1 MKALLIAEKP
11 SLMQEIQTVYK
22 NSRHVFS
29 FDIDFLSQAGHLVGL
44 KLPDE
49 INEEVYGKWKLENFP
64 IDVPYVYKVNKG
76 KYDLL
81 QKIKTAVKSGEYDF
95 IIHAGDPDGEGEL
108 LVNLVLQYIGNS
120 LPVKRFWSNDITH
133 PAIIAALQN
142 LKDDSIYQPIFD
154 AALTRQHLD
163 YQFGMNITGIT
174 TLKMGELY
182 KLGRV
187 KAAIIRM
194 IVDRELA
201 IRNFV
206 QTSTWKRMFTYKEC
220 EFICDEEFE
229 TEEKALS
236 GMPKFDYAT
245 ITDIKDEVKSQKAP
259 KLFKLASLQVEAN
272 KKFGFSGA
280 KTLEVLQSLYEA
292 KCVSYPR
299 TDCEYI
305 SSNVDLQGILSV
317 VAPEENV
324 DVNMVFSHIE
334 QVKSDK
340 TYVND
345 KAIATEGHTAIIPT
359 GTGYTGKSEDEKKLY
374 DLIVRRFLAVF
385 SPVKKVR
392 SLTVTAIP
400 GNKKELG
407 NYIYKEISDV
417 EAGFEITLDPGYKL
431 RQGKNISFIQNAII
445 RPVVFLPKE
454 CVAKPPVRYNDGSI
468 LKAMDN
474 PEEYIGE
481 NDKKIAYSIGTPATR
496 STIIEE
502 CKQCGYITVDKKA
515 YYATE
520 KAERVINALGDI
532 SLFSV
537 SNSGRW
543 EQMLEEIRHGE
554 VKASEIENAL
564 LKECQDITN
573 DIKNRDIIKMRT
585 QAYQTESL
593 GKCPNCGN
601 EVLVGKYGAYC
612 SGKCGMT
619 FGKAYGKNLSNTQ
632 IKTLLSGKK
641 ILVRGLQSKSGKVYN
656 AYLTPTGIET
666 YNYNGKEGKAFKFN
680 MEFTK

>member
-11 SLMQEIQTVYK
+11 SLMREIQAAYRE
-22 NSRHVFS
+22 SRNIFN

-44 KLPDE
+44 KLPSE

-64 IDVPYVYKVNKG
+64 IDVPYIYKVNPG
-76 KYDLL
+76 KHELL

-108 LVNLVLQYIGNS
+108 LVNLVLDFVGNK

-133 PAIIAALQN
+133 PAIIAALQD
-142 LKDDSIYQPIFD
+142 LKDDVNYKPVFD

-163 YQFGMNITGIT
+163 YQFGMNITGVT

-194 IVDRELA
+194 VVDRERA
-201 IRNFV
+201 IRDFV
-206 QTSTWKRMFTYKEC
+206 QTSTWKRMFTYNGC
-220 EFICDEEFE
+220 EFVCEEEFD
-229 TEEKALS
+229 TKEKALS

-245 ITDIKDEVKSQKAP
+245 IIAVKDEVKPQKAP

-272 KKFGFSGA
+272 KRFGFSGA
-280 KTLEVLQSLYEA
+280 RTLEVLQSLYEA

-305 SSNVDLQGILSV
+305 SSNVDLAGILSV
-317 VAPEENV
+317 VAPEEDV
-324 DVNMVFSHIE
+324 PVNMVTSHVSA
-334 QVKSDK
+334 VKADK
-340 TYVND
+340 SYVND

-359 GTGYTGKSEDEKKLY
+359 GTGYAGSSADEKKLY
-374 DLIVRRFLAVF
+374 DLIVRRFLAIF
-385 SPVKKVR
+385 SPVKQVR
-392 SLTVTAIP
+392 SLTVTAHP
-400 GNKKELG
+400 GNITTLG
-407 NYIYKEISDV
+407 EYVYKEVSDV
-417 EAGFEITLDPGYKL
+417 DAGFEMILDPTYKL
-431 RQGKNISFIQNAII
+431 RQGKGITFTKDSQI
-445 RPVVFLPKE
+445 RPVEFAPKE

-468 LKAMDN
+468 LKAMDH
-474 PEEYIGE
+474 PEEYISDD
-481 NDKKIAYSIGTPATR
+481 NKKVAYSIGTPATR
-496 STIIEE
+496 STIVEE
-502 CKQCGYITVDKKA
+502 CKKCGYINVEKKA
-515 YYATE
+515 YYATD

-554 VKASEIENAL
+554 VMASEIEGAL
-564 LKECQDITN
+564 LKECQDITV

-593 GKCPNCGN
+593 GKCPACGKD
-601 EVLVGKYGAYC
+601 VLIGKYGAYC

-619 FGKAYGKNLSNTQ
+619 FGKAYGKTLSTAQ
-632 IKTLLSGKK
+632 IKSLLAGKK
-641 ILVRGLQSKSGKVYN
+641 ILMRGLQSKSGKTYN
-656 AYLTPTGIET
+656 AYLTPAGVET
-666 YNYNGKEGKAFKFN
+666 YSYNGKEGKSFKFN
-680 MEFTK
+680 MEFSK

>member
-11 SLMQEIQTVYK
+11 SLMREIQAAYRSAR
-22 NSRHVFS
+22 NVFA

-44 KLPDE
+44 KLPSE

-64 IDVPYVYKVNKG
+64 IDVPYIYKVNSG
-76 KYDLL
+76 KFELL
-81 QKIKTAVKSGEYDF
+81 QKIKNAVKSGEYDF

-108 LVNLVLQYIGNS
+108 LVNLVLQYVGNK

-133 PAIIAALQN
+133 PAIIAALQD
-142 LKDDSIYQPIFD
+142 LKDDSNYQAIFD

-163 YQFGMNITGIT
+163 YQFGMNITGVT

-194 IVDRELA
+194 VVDRERA
-201 IRNFV
+201 IRDFV
-206 QTSTWKRMFTYKEC
+206 QTSTWKRMFTYGTC

-229 TEEKALS
+229 TEEKALL

-245 ITDIKDEVKSQKAP
+245 VTNVKDEVKSQKAP

-272 KKFGFSGA
+272 KQFGFSGA
-280 KTLEVLQSLYEA
+280 RTLEVLQSLYEA

-305 SSNVDLQGILSV
+305 SSNVDLRDILSV
-317 VAPEENV
+317 VAPEEDV
-324 DVNMVFSHIE
+324 DVSMVTAHVD
-334 QVKSDK
+334 QVKADK

-345 KAIATEGHTAIIPT
+345 KAIASEGHTAIIPT
-359 GTGYTGKSEDEKKLY
+359 GTGYAGNSTDEKKLY
-374 DLIVRRFLAVF
+374 DLIVRRFLAIF
-385 SPVKKVR
+385 APAKKVR

-400 GNKKELG
+400 GNVNTLG
-407 NYIYKEISDV
+407 EYIYKEVSDV
-417 EAGFEITLDPGYKL
+417 EAGFETVLNPGYKL
-431 RQGKNISFIQNAII
+431 REGKGISFNSNTII
-445 RPVVFLPKE
+445 RPVTFQTKE

-468 LKAMDN
+468 LKAMDH
-474 PEEYIGE
+474 PEEYIGDD
-481 NDKKIAYSIGTPATR
+481 NKKIAYSIGTPATR
-496 STIIEE
+496 STIVEE
-502 CKQCGYITVDKKA
+502 CKKCGYINVEKKA

-554 VKASEIENAL
+554 VQASQIENAL

-593 GKCPNCGN
+593 GKCPSCGKD
-601 EVLVGKYGAYC
+601 VLVGKYGAYC
-612 SGKCGMT
+612 SGKCGMI
-619 FGKAYGKNLSNTQ
+619 FGKAYGKKLSDTQ
-632 IKTLLSGKK
+632 IKSLLAGKK
-641 ILVRGLQSKSGKVYN
+641 ILMRGLQSKSGKTYN
-656 AYLTPTGIET
+656 AYLTPVGVESF
-666 YNYNGKEGKAFKFN
+666 NYDGKVGKSFKYN